1 VDAPCSGT
9 GTWQRNPQAR
19 WTTTPGDVLELC
31 EVQERLLANAVQAL
45 KPGGRLIYSVCALTK
60 AETVD
65 VAGAVTRRFAELRP
79 LLLSDALRPGEP
91 RAEMLWYWPQTV
103 EGNGMFVCGWRKEV
117 PQQAVK

>member
-1 VDAPCSGT
+1 
-9 GTWQRNPQAR
+9 
-19 WTTTPGDVLELC
+19 
-31 EVQERLLANAVQAL
+31 L

-103 EGNGMFVCGWRKEV
+103 EGTGRFVCGWRKEV
-117 PQQAVK
+117 PQRAAK